1 MRRLDRPRRLLAIG
15 LAGLAGFVDG
25 VGFLSA
31 GGYFVSFMSGNTTRL
46 AVNIATEPALA
57 VLPAVLL
64 FGFTAG
70 VFAGALV
77 AMASGQRQARNV
89 AALAAAL
96 LSAGAA
102 ARGMDLEPLALAAL
116 VLAMGA
122 INNCFLREGESSFG
136 LTYMTGA
143 LVRFG
148 QGLAARLMGREAPD
162 SFAML
167 ALWGALGGGALLG
180 AAVQQRWGEAAIAI
194 AAGLSIL
201 AVAAAGLAGPEP
213 AEAGDG

>member
-1 MRRLDRPRRLLAIG
+1 MDRLARPHRRLAIG
-15 LAGLAGFVDG
+15 LAALAGFVDG

-46 AVNIATEPALA
+46 AVNLATEPALA

-64 FGFTAG
+64 FGFLAG

-77 AMASGQRQARNV
+77 AMADAAWQARNV
-89 AALAAAL
+89 AVLAAVL
-96 LSAGAA
+96 LVAGAA
-102 ARGMDLEPLALAAL
+102 SRAAGAEPLALAAM

-122 INNCFLREGESSFG
+122 LNNCFLRGGESSFG

-162 SFAML
+162 SFGML
-167 ALWGALGGGALLG
+167 ALWAALGGGGLFG
-180 AAVQQRWGEAAIAI
+180 AAAQQRWGESAVAI
-194 AAGLSIL
+194 AAGLAAL
-201 AVAAAGLAGPEP
+201 AVAAAWLAGSERSEP
-213 AEAGDG
+213 A

>member
-46 AVNIATEPALA
+46 AVNLAIDPALA
-57 VLPAVLL
+57 ILPAVLL

-77 AMASGQRQARNV
+77 AMASAHRQVRNV
-89 AALAAAL
+89 AALSAAL
-96 LSAGAA
+96 LLAGAA
-102 ARGMDLEPLALAAL
+102 AQGLDLEPLALAAL

-122 INNCFLREGESSFG
+122 LNNCFLREGESSFG

-148 QGLAARLMGREAPD
+148 QGMAARLMGREASD
-162 SFAML
+162 AVAML
-167 ALWGALGGGALLG
+167 ALWVALGSGALLG
-180 AAVQQRWGEAAIAI
+180 AMVQQRWGEAAIAI

-201 AVAAAGLAGPEP
+201 AVAAAWLAGPERT
-213 AEAGDG
+213 ERG